1 MKTTRICLTIA
12 LAMLSLTVAGSDRA
26 FAAKKITAEGV
37 PDIAATSPLHAAR
50 LRKLHLVRPDLINYP
65 LSFDVVC

>member
-1 MKTTRICLTIA
+1 MKTSRIGLI
-12 LAMLSLTVAGSDRA
+12 LAMAMSAL
-26 FAAKKITAEGV
+26 ITADAPRPQPAPV
-37 PDIAATSPLHAAR
+37 TVDAVAASHPLQAAR

>member
-1 MKTTRICLTIA
+1 MKTSRTCLLIA
-12 LAMLSLTVAGSDRA
+12 MTVALLGLSDSTVTKPIVISDA
-26 FAAKKITAEGV
+26 VAAISTN
-37 PDIAATSPLHAAR
+37 PLHAAR

>member
-1 MKTTRICLTIA
+1 MKTSRICLIV
-12 LAMLSLTVAGSDRA
+12 AMVMSALSLGETRPAKFVASPAID
-26 FAAKKITAEGV
+26 V
-37 PDIAATSPLHAAR
+37 AATNPLHAAR